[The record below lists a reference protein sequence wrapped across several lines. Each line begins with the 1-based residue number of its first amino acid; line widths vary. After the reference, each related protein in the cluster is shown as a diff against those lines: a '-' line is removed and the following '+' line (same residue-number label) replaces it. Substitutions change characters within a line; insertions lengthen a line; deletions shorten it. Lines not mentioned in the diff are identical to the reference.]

1 MIREH
6 TDFFRK
12 FMILG
17 DLLVISISFFLT
29 YFLCQHYDY
38 LYPLRVYTQLLPV
51 LLIAWGG
58 ALYFFNMYNSFRLV
72 KMTSILF
79 IIFKATIVSFM
90 IFGSYTYLF
99 KIQYLSRTF
108 VILTFVFSAILIGFE
123 KVAVIIFFRYLRK
136 KGYNFRGI
144 LLIGTGRRAQNFID
158 LIEEHHE
165 WGLKILGLVDE
176 DSKKTG
182 QKIKGYTVLG
192 SFLDLPNIMHNNIID
207 EVVFVVPR
215 SWLGRI
221 EEIIRF
227 IELEGK
233 KVSVAVDIFE
243 LQFAKAIQTDIDGY
257 PLITFERTPA
267 KLWQLLIKRVF
278 DFVASGIALILLM
291 PIFIAIAIVI
301 KKTSKGPVFFKQK
314 RCSIH
319 GRTFTLYKFRTMVVD
334 AESQLEELRSKNEMQ
349 GPTFKLENDP
359 RLTKTGKFLRKLS
372 LDEFPQFW
380 NVFKGDMSLV
390 GPRPPIPSEVNKYD
404 NWQRRRLSMR
414 PGITCLWQVGGRN
427 KIVDFDEWANLDLQY
442 IDNWSLWLDTKIL
455 LKTIPV
461 VLLGTG
467 AK

>member
-176 DSKKTG
+176 DS
-182 QKIKGYTVLG
+182 
-192 SFLDLPNIMHNNIID
+192 
-207 EVVFVVPR
+207 
-215 SWLGRI
+215 
-221 EEIIRF
+221 
-227 IELEGK
+227 
-233 KVSVAVDIFE
+233 
-243 LQFAKAIQTDIDGY
+243 
-257 PLITFERTPA
+257 
-267 KLWQLLIKRVF
+267 
-278 DFVASGIALILLM
+278 VASECS
-291 PIFIAIAIVI
+291 FRVI
-301 KKTSKGPVFFKQK
+301 
-314 RCSIH
+314 
-319 GRTFTLYKFRTMVVD
+319 
-334 AESQLEELRSKNEMQ
+334 
-349 GPTFKLENDP
+349 
-359 RLTKTGKFLRKLS
+359 S
-372 LDEFPQFW
+372 L
-380 NVFKGDMSLV
+380 K
-390 GPRPPIPSEVNKYD
+390 
-404 NWQRRRLSMR
+404 
-414 PGITCLWQVGGRN
+414 
-427 KIVDFDEWANLDLQY
+427 
-442 IDNWSLWLDTKIL
+442 
-455 LKTIPV
+455 
-461 VLLGTG
+461 
-467 AK
+467 